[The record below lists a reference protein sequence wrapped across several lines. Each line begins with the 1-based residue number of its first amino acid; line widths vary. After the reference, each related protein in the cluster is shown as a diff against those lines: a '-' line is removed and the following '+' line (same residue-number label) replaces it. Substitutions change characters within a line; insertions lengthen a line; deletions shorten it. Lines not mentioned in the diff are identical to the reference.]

1 MSAKPP
7 PLLLLSSLALL
18 VRWGVSLWP
27 HSGQDRP
34 PLHGDF
40 EAQRHWMEVTTSLPL
55 EQWYQESPDNDLL
68 YWGLDYPPLTAYH
81 SLALGHVSG
90 LVNSSWTALHTSRG
104 LEDPQ
109 HKLFMRLSVMATDI
123 MVYLPAVFLVSQGR
137 PSTLAPLLSLPSLIL
152 IDHGHFQYNSASL
165 GLLLLAVAAMLRGRH
180 LLASSMFSLALNYK
194 QMELYHSLPFF
205 ALLLG
210 SSLRRPTLLGKATM
224 LTSIAATVLAT
235 FALVWAPFLA
245 LGPEAVLQVLR
256 RCFPFGRGL
265 FEDKVSN
272 VWCCLDPLVKLR
284 QLLTIPQ
291 LAQLSAATTLL
302 LSLPSNL
309 HLLLRPNTS
318 TFLLSL
324 ASTALTFFLF
334 SFQVH
339 EKSILLFTVPL
350 LLLPHSLSPLL
361 PIVLPWASTLSTFSM
376 LPLLLK
382 DGLLLPTVATSVLH
396 LTLLHT
402 LPSLLPQPPAPRR
415 PTSPAPTLP
424 PSTSQLVLRG
434 SMVVSLL
441 GCAILAL
448 LTLTVPPPAKYPYLW
463 PLAISVYSA
472 AHFLFFLLLL
482 HYIQFAH
489 LPSPGVAGIAPSKKE
504 N

>member
-1 MSAKPP
+1 MSGKSP

-27 HSGQDRP
+27 HSGQDQP

-55 EQWYQESPDNDLL
+55 DHWYQESPDNDLL

-81 SLALGHVSG
+81 SLALGQVSS

-109 HKLFMRLSVMATDI
+109 HKLFMRLSVLATDA
-123 MVYLPAVFLVSQGR
+123 MVYLPAAFLVSQGR
-137 PSTLAPLLSLPSLIL
+137 ASTLAPLLSLPSLIL
-152 IDHGHFQYNSASL
+152 IDHGHFQYNCASL
-165 GLLLLAVAAMLRGRH
+165 GLLLLAVAAVLRGRH
-180 LLASSMFSLALNYK
+180 LLAASMFSLALNYK

-205 ALLLG
+205 AFLLG

-224 LTSIAATVLAT
+224 LTSIALTVLAT
-235 FALVWAPFLA
+235 FALVWSPFLA

-256 RCFPFGRGL
+256 RIFPFSRGL

-272 VWCCLDPLVKLR
+272 VWCCLEPLVKLK

-291 LAQLSAATTLL
+291 LAQLTAATTLL
-302 LSLPSNL
+302 LSLPSTL

-350 LLLPHSLSPLL
+350 LLLPPSLSPLL
-361 PIVLPWASTLSTFSM
+361 PTLLPWASTLSTFSM

-382 DGLLLPTVATSVLH
+382 DGLLLPTLATSVLH

-402 LPSLLPQPPAPRR
+402 LPSLLPPPPAPRR

-424 PSTSQLVLRG
+424 PSTAQLVLRG

-463 PLAISVYSA
+463 PLAISVYSCG
-472 AHFLFFLLLL
+472 HFLLFLLLL
-482 HYIQFAH
+482 LYIQLTH
-489 LPSPGVAGIAPSKKE
+489 PPPGPPGVPSSKKE